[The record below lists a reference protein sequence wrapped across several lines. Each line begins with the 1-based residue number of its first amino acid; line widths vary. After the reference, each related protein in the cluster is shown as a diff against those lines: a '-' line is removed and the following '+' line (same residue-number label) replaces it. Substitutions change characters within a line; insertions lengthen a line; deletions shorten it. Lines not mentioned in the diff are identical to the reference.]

1 MSNDMENNPWIIEEL
16 EEFLY
21 YCCPQCDF
29 RVRFDQ
35 RQQFVE
41 HALRCHPMARK
52 HIETFMVKKENIQEY
67 ENYPTNI
74 KSEEYYQ
81 HQEFLPEPENHMNK
95 IRDEREEEMSNDV
108 NVHEGPILFNCT
120 TCGKSFTR
128 KAHLKRHNL
137 TIHGTELEQYSQ
149 NIKSEVFYQDVEFLE
164 PEFHVNEI
172 QDEGEEIAINQNE
185 ISKVRK
191 HFDCQEC
198 GKSFTRKDHLKRHN
212 LNIHGLKYISHEKKC
227 ENEASKFSH
236 VHGDIKKH
244 ICQTCGNTFT
254 RSDHLKRHVS
264 NVHEKKKDLK
274 TDDLNYA
281 EQLSMMRQNSLPV
294 LKCENEESST
304 VIVEK
309 DETQFDTSNVNME
322 ENSEKDILKHEKVG
336 SEGDKAHI
344 CETCGKLFT
353 RKEHLKHHTLK
364 VCGKPKRV
372 HNCPICGKIFPNPS
386 QLKLHVHVV
395 HEGHKDFSCE
405 SCGKAFS
412 RAQSL
417 KFHKE
422 TVHEGKSPDFK
433 CEQCGKLFTQGSGL
447 NQHIRTIHEKQTIQC
462 ESCGKSFTQSSN
474 LYLHV
479 RTVHQGLRDFKC
491 KVCEKDFS
499 SLGYLKVHL
508 KTVHDGLKEH
518 VCDTC
523 GRAFGCKSSLKKHRL
538 TVHLGIKIY
547 QGGKEHVCG
556 TCGKVF
562 TRSDKLKRHC
572 MNVHGIGK
580 VSDKQSQ
587 SFDTTP
593 PVQAPPPL
601 ALYGATRG
609 PQDSEQNY
617 AENLSTMRKNL
628 LPLPIFK

>member
-1 MSNDMENNPWIIEEL
+1 MGDCHNQGWMNKLENNPKTSADDNELLLQPPTKKIKLDPFLKDNDPEDKIHTFKNEIKQEIKAEPFDEVEARDCSMIYFDHEDKIPVKEEIKQEIKYEPL
-16 EEFLY
+16 DEVEDVHEESNDDVTKRASDISNIPLDHEDKIL
-21 YCCPQCDF
+21 PIKI
-29 RVRFDQ
+29 
-35 RQQFVE
+35 
-41 HALRCHPMARK
+41 H
-52 HIETFMVKKENIQEY
+52 VKTVQN
-67 ENYPTNI
+67 
-74 KSEEYYQ
+74 
-81 HQEFLPEPENHMNK
+81 
-95 IRDEREEEMSNDV
+95 EMSKDKN
-108 NVHEGPILFNCT
+108 NGHE
-120 TCGKSFTR
+120 S
-128 KAHLKRHNL
+128 
-137 TIHGTELEQYSQ
+137 
-149 NIKSEVFYQDVEFLE
+149 
-164 PEFHVNEI
+164 
-172 QDEGEEIAINQNE
+172 
-185 ISKVRK
+185 RK
-191 HFDCQEC
+191 HFDCQKC
-198 GKSFTRKDHLKRHN
+198 GKSYTRKDHLKRHN
-212 LNIHGLKYISHEKKC
+212 LNIHGQKDISPVKKR
-227 ENEASKFSH
+227 ENVVQEG
-236 VHGDIKKH
+236 VKKQH
-244 ICQTCGNTFT
+244 ICQKCGKSFT
-254 RSDHLKRHVS
+254 RSDHLKRHTL
-264 NVHEKKKDLK
+264 NVHEKKN
-274 TDDLNYA
+274 DDLNFA
-281 EQLSMMRQNSLPV
+281 EQLSMMRQKSLPV
-294 LKCENEESST
+294 IKYENEESSNNFMEENE
-304 VIVEK
+304 IELG
-309 DETQFDTSNVNME
+309 SSHSNME
-322 ENSEKDILKHEKVG
+322 ENSEKIKNPLKYENEASNDDNVQEGEGHVKKKRKKEKSVY
-336 SEGDKAHI
+336 
-344 CETCGKLFT
+344 TC
-353 RKEHLKHHTLK
+353 TLCAK
-364 VCGKPKRV
+364 VFER
-372 HNCPICGKIFPNPS
+372 PS
-386 QLKLHVHVV
+386 RLRLHVHVV

-587 SFDTTP
+587 SFGTTP

>member
-1 MSNDMENNPWIIEEL
+1 MSDTMENNPWVVEDL
-16 EEFLY
+16 EDFLR

-29 RVRFDQ
+29 KEQFDQ
-35 RQQFVE
+35 RQQFIE

-67 ENYPTNI
+67 ENYSTNI
-74 KSEEYYQ
+74 KSEVNYQ
-81 HQEFLPEPENHMNK
+81 DEEFLAAPEIHRNN
-95 IRDEREEEMSNDV
+95 IQDVEEEMSDDV
-108 NVHEGPILFNCT
+108 NAHEGTKLFNCT

-149 NIKSEVFYQDVEFLE
+149 NIKSEVFYQDEYFLE

-191 HFDCQEC
+191 HFDCKEC

-212 LNIHGLKYISHEKKC
+212 LNIHGLKDISPEKKC
-227 ENEASKFSH
+227 ENE
-236 VHGDIKKH
+236 DIKKH

-281 EQLSMMRQNSLPV
+281 EQLSMMRQNSLPI

-304 VIVEK
+304 IIVEK

-322 ENSEKDILKHEKVG
+322 ENSEKDMLKHEKVG

-364 VCGKPKRV
+364 VCGKPKPV

-422 TVHEGKSPDFK
+422 TVHEGKIPDFK

-447 NQHIRTIHEKQTIQC
+447 NQHIRTIHEKRRIQC

-479 RTVHQGLRDFKC
+479 RTVHEGKIETFKC
-491 KVCEKDFS
+491 KVCEKEFTS
-499 SLGYLKVHL
+499 MGTLRVHV

-518 VCDTC
+518 ICHTC

-538 TVHLGIKIY
+538 TVHEGIKIY
-547 QGGKEHVCG
+547 QGGKEHVCSI
-556 TCGKVF
+556 CGKVF
-562 TRSDKLKRHC
+562 TRTDKLKRHT

-580 VSDKQSQ
+580 ISNKKK
-587 SFDTTP
+587 
-593 PVQAPPPL
+593 
-601 ALYGATRG
+601 
-609 PQDSEQNY
+609 Y
-617 AENLSTMRKNL
+617 ADENMSTVRKNVL
-628 LPLPIFK
+628 ALPLPIFK

>member
-108 NVHEGPILFNCT
+108 NVHEGPKLFNCT

-149 NIKSEVFYQDVEFLE
+149 NIKSEEFYQDEYFLE
-164 PEFHVNEI
+164 PEIHMNEI
-172 QDEGEEIAINQNE
+172 QDEGEEIIINQNE
-185 ISKVRK
+185 MSKDKNNGHESRK

-212 LNIHGLKYISHEKKC
+212 LNIHGQKDISPVKKR
-227 ENEASKFSH
+227 ENVVQEG
-236 VHGDIKKH
+236 VKKQH
-244 ICQTCGNTFT
+244 ICQKCGKSFT
-254 RSDHLKRHVS
+254 RSDHLKRHTL
-264 NVHEKKKDLK
+264 NVHEKKN
-274 TDDLNYA
+274 DDLNFA
-281 EQLSMMRQNSLPV
+281 EQLSMMRQKSLPV
-294 LKCENEESST
+294 IKYENEESSNNFMEENE
-304 VIVEK
+304 IELG
-309 DETQFDTSNVNME
+309 SSHSNME
-322 ENSEKDILKHEKVG
+322 ENSEKIKNPLKYENEASNDDNVQEGEGHVKKKRKKEKSVY
-336 SEGDKAHI
+336 
-344 CETCGKLFT
+344 TC
-353 RKEHLKHHTLK
+353 TLCAK
-364 VCGKPKRV
+364 VFER
-372 HNCPICGKIFPNPS
+372 PS
-386 QLKLHVHVV
+386 RLRLHVHVV

-587 SFDTTP
+587 SFGATP

>member
-108 NVHEGPILFNCT
+108 NVHEGPKLFNCT

-191 HFDCQEC
+191 HFDCKEC

-322 ENSEKDILKHEKVG
+322 ENSEKDMLKHEKVG

-422 TVHEGKSPDFK
+422 TVHEGKIPDFK

-447 NQHIRTIHEKQTIQC
+447 NQHIRTIHEKRRIQC

-479 RTVHQGLRDFKC
+479 RTVHEGKIETFKC
-491 KVCEKDFS
+491 KVCEKEFTS
-499 SLGYLKVHL
+499 MGTLRVHV

-518 VCDTC
+518 ICDTC

-538 TVHLGIKIY
+538 TVHEGIKIY
-547 QGGKEHVCG
+547 QGGKEHVCSI
-556 TCGKVF
+556 CGKVF
-562 TRSDKLKRHC
+562 TRTDKLKRHT

-580 VSDKQSQ
+580 ISNKQK
-587 SFDTTP
+587 
-593 PVQAPPPL
+593 
-601 ALYGATRG
+601 
-609 PQDSEQNY
+609 Y
-617 AENLSTMRKNL
+617 ADENMSTVRKNVL
-628 LPLPIFK
+628 ALPLPIFK